1 MLTSPRRTAALTA
14 SAVALVAAAVIP
26 LAGSAASA
34 TAHHQA
40 ARHQAT
46 RHAPQHRLL
55 GVTTLTSFR
64 VVLTATKASNT
75 SGPSAT
81 VTAAG
86 YRHTAH
92 GWKLISV
99 QRIGRPGSWSWF
111 ATEVCSLRT
120 AQFRPQPSTA
130 TPADSITVKLL
141 WGPAIG
147 CLGPYTRTW
156 RP

>member
-1 MLTSPRRTAALTA
+1 MLTRPRRTAALTA

-40 ARHQAT
+40 ARH
-46 RHAPQHRLL
+46 APQHRLL
-55 GVTTLTSFR
+55 GVTTLSNFR
-64 VVLTATKASNT
+64 VVLTATKASHT
-75 SGPSAT
+75 SAPSAT

-99 QRIGRPGSWSWF
+99 QRIGRPGFWSWF

-130 TPADSITVKLL
+130 TPANSITVKLL

-156 RP
+156 PH

>member
-1 MLTSPRRTAALTA
+1 MPRRAAALTA

-34 TAHHQA
+34 TAHH
-40 ARHQAT
+40 
-46 RHAPQHRLL
+46 APPHRQL
-55 GVTTLTSFR
+55 GVTTLTNFR
-64 VVLTATKASNT
+64 VVLTATQASRT
-75 SGPSAT
+75 SAPSAT

-92 GWKLISV
+92 GWQLISV
-99 QRIGRPGSWSWF
+99 QRIGRPGGWSWF

-156 RP
+156 KP

>member
-1 MLTSPRRTAALTA
+1 MTLSPRRTAALTA

-34 TAHHQA
+34 TAHH
-40 ARHQAT
+40 
-46 RHAPQHRLL
+46 APPHRQL
-55 GVTTLTSFR
+55 GVTTLTNFR
-64 VVLTATKASNT
+64 VVLTATQASRT
-75 SGPSAT
+75 SAPSAT

-86 YRHTAH
+86 VPAH
-92 GWKLISV
+92 RARLAADLGAAD
-99 QRIGRPGSWSWF
+99 RPAGFWSWF
-111 ATEVCSLRT
+111 ATQVCSLRT
-120 AQFRPQPSTA
+120 AQYRPQPSTA

-156 RP
+156 KP

>member
-1 MLTSPRRTAALTA
+1 MLTSPRRIAALTA

-26 LAGSAASA
+26 LAGSALIA
-34 TAHHQA
+34 TALHQA
-40 ARHQAT
+40 P

-55 GVTTLTSFR
+55 GVTTLQNFR
-64 VVLTATKASNT
+64 VVLTATKASHT
-75 SGPSAT
+75 SAPSAT

-130 TPADSITVKLL
+130 TPANSITVKLL

-156 RP
+156 PH

>member
-1 MLTSPRRTAALTA
+1 MITSPRRAAALTA
-14 SAVALVAAAVIP
+14 SAVTLVAAAVIP

-34 TAHHQA
+34 TAHQA
-40 ARHQAT
+40 
-46 RHAPQHRLL
+46 PPHRQL
-55 GVTTLTSFR
+55 GVTTLSNFR
-64 VVLTATKASNT
+64 VVLTATKA
-75 SGPSAT
+75 GGGGGAPGAT

-86 YRHTAH
+86 YRQTAH
-92 GWKLISV
+92 GWRLISV

-111 ATEVCSLRT
+111 ATQVCSLRT
-120 AQFRPQPSTA
+120 AQYKPQPSTA

-156 RP
+156 KP

>member
-1 MLTSPRRTAALTA
+1 MPRRAAALTA

-34 TAHHQA
+34 TAHH
-40 ARHQAT
+40 
-46 RHAPQHRLL
+46 APPHRQL
-55 GVTTLTSFR
+55 GVTTLTNFR
-64 VVLTATKASNT
+64 VVLTATQASRT
-75 SGPSAT
+75 SAPSAT

-86 YRHTAH
+86 YRRTAH
-92 GWKLISV
+92 GWRLISV
-99 QRIGRPGSWSWF
+99 QRIGRPGFWSWF
-111 ATEVCSLRT
+111 ATQVCSLRT
-120 AQFRPQPSTA
+120 AQYRPQPSTA

-156 RP
+156 KP

>member
-1 MLTSPRRTAALTA
+1 MAISPRRAAALTA

-34 TAHHQA
+34 TAHH
-40 ARHQAT
+40 
-46 RHAPQHRLL
+46 APPHRQL
-55 GVTTLTSFR
+55 GVTTLTNFR
-64 VVLTATKASNT
+64 VVLTATQASRT
-75 SGPSAT
+75 SAPSAT

-92 GWKLISV
+92 GWQLISV
-99 QRIGRPGSWSWF
+99 QRIGRPGGWSWF
-111 ATEVCSLRT
+111 ATQVCSLRT

-156 RP
+156 KP

>member
-1 MLTSPRRTAALTA
+1 MTLSPRRTAALTA

-34 TAHHQA
+34 TAHH
-40 ARHQAT
+40 
-46 RHAPQHRLL
+46 APPHRQL
-55 GVTTLTSFR
+55 GVTTLTNFR
-64 VVLTATKASNT
+64 VVLTATQASRT
-75 SGPSAT
+75 SAPSAT

-86 YRHTAH
+86 YRRTAH
-92 GWKLISV
+92 GWQLISV
-99 QRIGRPGSWSWF
+99 QRIGRPGFWSWF
-111 ATEVCSLRT
+111 ATQVCSLRT
-120 AQFRPQPSTA
+120 AQYRPQPSTA

-156 RP
+156 KP

>member
-1 MLTSPRRTAALTA
+1 MMAMPRRAAALTA
-14 SAVALVAAAVIP
+14 SAAALVAATTIP

-34 TAHHQA
+34 APH
-40 ARHQAT
+40 
-46 RHAPQHRLL
+46 HAPPIRVL
-55 GVTTLTSFR
+55 GVTTLTNFR

-86 YRHTAH
+86 YRRTAH

-99 QRIGRPGSWSWF
+99 KRIGRPGGWSWF

-130 TPADSITVKLL
+130 TPADSIIVRLL

-147 CLGPYTRTW
+147 CLGPYTKTW
-156 RP
+156 KP

>member
-1 MLTSPRRTAALTA
+1 MMAMPRR
-14 SAVALVAAAVIP
+14 AAAHRIGRGP
-26 LAGSAASA
+26 GGRGRDPAGRVRGQRH
-34 TAHHQA
+34 AHH
-40 ARHQAT
+40 
-46 RHAPQHRLL
+46 APPHRLL
-55 GVTTLTSFR
+55 GVTTLTNFR
-64 VVLTATKASNT
+64 VVLTATQASHT

-92 GWKLISV
+92 GWQLISV
-99 QRIGRPGSWSWF
+99 QRIGRPGAWSWF
-111 ATEVCSLRT
+111 ATGVCSLRT

-130 TPADSITVKLL
+130 TPADSITVRLL

-156 RP
+156 KP

>member
-1 MLTSPRRTAALTA
+1 MMAMPRRAAALTA
-14 SAVALVAAAVIP
+14 SAAALVAAAVIP
-26 LAGSAASA
+26 LAGSTASA
-34 TAHHQA
+34 TAHHG
-40 ARHQAT
+40 
-46 RHAPQHRLL
+46 PPHRLL
-55 GVTTLTSFR
+55 GVTTLTNFR
-64 VVLTATKASNT
+64 VVLTATQASHT

-99 QRIGRPGSWSWF
+99 QRIGRPGGWSWF

-120 AQFRPQPSTA
+120 AQFRPEVSTA
-130 TPADSITVKLL
+130 TPANSITVRLL

-156 RP
+156 KP

>member
-1 MLTSPRRTAALTA
+1 MTLSPRRTAARTA

-34 TAHHQA
+34 TAHH
-40 ARHQAT
+40 
-46 RHAPQHRLL
+46 APPHRQL
-55 GVTTLTSFR
+55 GVTTLTNFR
-64 VVLTATKASNT
+64 VVLTATQASRT
-75 SGPSAT
+75 SAPSAT

-86 YRHTAH
+86 YRRTAH
-92 GWKLISV
+92 GWRLISV
-99 QRIGRPGSWSWF
+99 QRIGRPGFWSWF
-111 ATEVCSLRT
+111 ATQVCSLRT
-120 AQFRPQPSTA
+120 AQYRPQPSTA

-156 RP
+156 KP

>member
-1 MLTSPRRTAALTA
+1 MLTSPRRIAALTA

-34 TAHHQA
+34 TA
-40 ARHQAT
+40 RHQAP

-55 GVTTLTSFR
+55 GVTTLQNFR
-64 VVLTATKASNT
+64 VVLTATKASHT
-75 SGPSAT
+75 SAPSAT

-130 TPADSITVKLL
+130 TPANSITVKLL

-156 RP
+156 PH

>member
-1 MLTSPRRTAALTA
+1 MPRRAAALTA

-34 TAHHQA
+34 TPH
-40 ARHQAT
+40 
-46 RHAPQHRLL
+46 HAPPHRLL
-55 GVTTLTSFR
+55 GVTTLTNFR
-64 VVLTATKASNT
+64 VVLTATQASHT

-92 GWKLISV
+92 GWQLISV
-99 QRIGRPGSWSWF
+99 QRIGRPGGWSWF

-156 RP
+156 KP